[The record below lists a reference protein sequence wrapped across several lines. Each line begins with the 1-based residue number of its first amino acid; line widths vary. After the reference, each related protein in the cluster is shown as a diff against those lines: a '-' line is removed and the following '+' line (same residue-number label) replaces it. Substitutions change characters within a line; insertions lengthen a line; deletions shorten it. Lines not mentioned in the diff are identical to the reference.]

1 MSESENE
8 IPLISHIKE
17 LRSRLLYSLIALI
30 ICTIIAGIFNKFIIE
45 QLVLLPAEKSGLI
58 LQNLRVFGQ
67 PILYFKIVFVAGL
80 ILASPV
86 ILFQIWLFV
95 KPALHKHE
103 IKWSRSIAIF
113 TAICFLS
120 GVVFSY
126 LVIMPTMLNF
136 ASSFGT
142 KLINNQIDVNYYL
155 SFLIML
161 LLSMGILFELPILTY
176 ILSRAGIVTH
186 KTMLKYWRH
195 SLIAILVV
203 AAVLTPTPD
212 PISQLI
218 FAAPL
223 CVLYAISIF
232 VAKSAEKKP
241 SLD

>member
-1 MSESENE
+1 MTDTDNE
-8 IPLISHIKE
+8 IPLISHLKE

-30 ICTIIAGIFNKFIIE
+30 ICTVIAGIFNKYIIE

-67 PILYFKIVFVAGL
+67 PILYFKIIFVAGL
-80 ILASPV
+80 ILSSPV
-86 ILFQIWLFV
+86 ILSQIWLFV

-103 IKWSRSIAIF
+103 IKWSRSIAVF

-126 LVIMPTMLNF
+126 MVLMPTMLDF

-161 LLSMGILFELPILTY
+161 LLSMGILFELPILTF
-176 ILSRAGIVTH
+176 ILSRAGIITH

-195 SLIAILVV
+195 SLIVILIV

-212 PISQLI
+212 PISQAI

-223 CVLYAISIF
+223 CILYIISIF
-232 VAKSAEKKP
+232 VAKSAGKKN
-241 SLD
+241 SSD

>member
-1 MSESENE
+1 MTEKEND
-8 IPLISHIKE
+8 IPLISHIKD

-30 ICTIIAGIFNKFIIE
+30 ICTIGAGIFNEFIIE

-67 PILYFKIVFVAGL
+67 PILYFKIIFVAGL
-80 ILASPV
+80 ILSSPV

-113 TAICFLS
+113 TVICFLS

-126 LVIMPTMLNF
+126 LVLMPTMLEF

-176 ILSRAGIVTH
+176 ILSRAGIITD

-195 SLIAILVV
+195 SLIVILIV

-212 PISQLI
+212 PISQTI

-223 CVLYAISIF
+223 CVLYVISIF
-232 VAKSAEKKP
+232 VAKTARKKERV
-241 SLD
+241 D